1 MIKDMLTKIINKD
14 NIKYLLLGVI
24 VILLMTNLKSCQSKA
39 DIEKA
44 YNQNIAAM
52 NDSVTYYKGSYKK
65 ASYQLSKA
73 EAIIA
78 DPNFKTILKETEKIK
93 KVKEVIYVQA
103 EYKNEVYIE
112 SGINKLND
120 SLYVITFND
129 SNMVR
134 TIDGETY
141 VKLITK
147 EEKVTEDSVVTTFQL
162 GLFKKENKGS
172 TKLNDK
178 FNFALALSL
187 VEEKGIQK
195 VIATPFTTKME
206 NGKMILGEK
215 IPQDILN
222 IPVLESVILE
232 KPKDVRKNGFAL
244 NLGIGATTGY
254 DVVNKNFSVSI
265 GPTISIGYSIRSI
278 KELFIK

>member
-1 MIKDMLTKIINKD
+1 MNNMDKSKIE
-14 NIKYLLLGVI
+14 KYLIVGLVTI
-24 VILLMTNLKSCQSKA
+24 VILLVITNLKSCQSKA
-39 DIEKA
+39 DAEKVHK
-44 YNQNIAAM
+44 QNMAAM
-52 NDSVTYYKGSYKK
+52 TDSVTYYKGSYKK

-73 EAIIA
+73 EAELM
-78 DPNFKTILKETEKIK
+78 DPNYKTIFKEIEKIK

-103 EYKNEVYIE
+103 EYNNEVYVE
-112 SGINKLND
+112 SGIQKVND
-120 SLYVITFND
+120 TLYTITFND

-147 EEKVTEDSVVTTFQL
+147 EERISEDSVVTTFQL
-162 GLFKKENKGS
+162 GLFSKEGKGS

-206 NGKMILGEK
+206 NGKMVLGEK

-232 KPKDVRKNGFAL
+232 KPKEVRKNGLAL
-244 NLGIGATTGY
+244 HFGLGASVGY
-254 DVVNKNFSVSI
+254 DITDKGAGVII
-265 GPTISIGYSIRSI
+265 GPSISVGYSIRSL
-278 KELFIK
+278 KELFK

>member
-1 MIKDMLTKIINKD
+1 MNKSQ
-14 NIKYLLLGVI
+14 IEKYLIIGLVSIVVLLI
-24 VILLMTNLKSCQSKA
+24 ITNLKSCQSKA
-39 DIEKA
+39 DAEKVHK
-44 YNQNIAAM
+44 QNMAAM
-52 NDSVTYYKGSYKK
+52 TDSVTYYKGSYKK
-65 ASYQLSKA
+65 TSYQLSKA
-73 EAIIA
+73 EAELM
-78 DPNFKTILKETEKIK
+78 DPNYKTIFKEIEKIK

-103 EYKNEVYIE
+103 EYNNEVYVE
-112 SGINKLND
+112 SGIQKVND
-120 SLYVITFND
+120 TLYTITFND

-147 EEKVTEDSVVTTFQL
+147 EERISEDSVVTTFQL
-162 GLFKKENKGS
+162 GLFSKEDKGS

-206 NGKMILGEK
+206 NGKMVLGEK

-232 KPKDVRKNGFAL
+232 KPKEVRKNGLAL
-244 NLGIGATTGY
+244 HFGLGASVGY
-254 DVVNKNFSVSI
+254 DITDKGAGVII
-265 GPTISIGYSIRSI
+265 GPSISVGYSIRSL
-278 KELFIK
+278 KELFK

>member
-1 MIKDMLTKIINKD
+1 M
-14 NIKYLLLGVI
+14 
-24 VILLMTNLKSCQSKA
+24 
-39 DIEKA
+39 
-44 YNQNIAAM
+44 AAM

-65 ASYQLSKA
+65 TSYQLSKA
-73 EAIIA
+73 EAIIH
-78 DPNFKTILKETEKIK
+78 DPNFKTIFQEIEKIK

-103 EYKNEVYIE
+103 EYNNEVYVE
-112 SGINKLND
+112 SGIQKVND
-120 SLYVITFND
+120 TLYTITFSD

-147 EEKVTEDSVVTTFQL
+147 EEKVSEDSIVTTFQL
-162 GLFKKENKGS
+162 GLFSKENKGS
-172 TKLNDK
+172 TKINDK

-206 NGKMILGEK
+206 NGKMVLGDK

-232 KPKDVRKNGFAL
+232 KPKDVRKNGIAL
-244 NLGIGATTGY
+244 NLGLGATLGY
-254 DVVNKNFSVSI
+254 DVTTQNARIVI

-278 KELFIK
+278 KELFK

>member
-1 MIKDMLTKIINKD
+1 MIEIGKIKFE
-14 NIKYLLLGVI
+14 KYLTIALVAIIGILVI
-24 VILLMTNLKSCQSKA
+24 TNLKSCQSKA
-39 DIEKA
+39 DAEKMHS
-44 YNQNIAAM
+44 QNMAALT
-52 NDSVTYYKGSYKK
+52 DSVTYYKGSYKK

-73 EAIIA
+73 EAELM
-78 DPNFKTILKETEKIK
+78 DPNYKTIFKEIEKIK

-103 EYKNEVYIE
+103 EYNNEVYVE
-112 SGINKLND
+112 SGIQKVND
-120 SLYVITFND
+120 TLYTITFND

-141 VKLITK
+141 VKLLKK
-147 EEKVTEDSVVTTFQL
+147 EERISEDSVVTTFQL
-162 GLFKKENKGS
+162 GLFSKEGKGS

-195 VIATPFTTKME
+195 VIATPFTTKMID
-206 NGKMILGEK
+206 GKMVLGEK

-232 KPKDVRKNGFAL
+232 KPKDVRKNGIAL
-244 NLGIGATTGY
+244 HFGLGASVGY
-254 DVVNKNFSVSI
+254 DITDKGAGVII
-265 GPTISIGYSIRSI
+265 GPSISVGYSIRSI
-278 KELFIK
+278 KELFK

>member
-1 MIKDMLTKIINKD
+1 MNLKNLIQGNNLKFILVGII
-14 NIKYLLLGVI
+14 L
-24 VILLMTNLKSCQSKA
+24 ILIFFNLKSCQSKA
-39 DIEKA
+39 DIEQVYK
-44 YNQNIAAM
+44 QNMAAM

-65 ASYQLSKA
+65 TSYQLSKA
-73 EAIIA
+73 EAIIH
-78 DPNFKTILKETEKIK
+78 DPNFKTIFQEVEKIK
-93 KVKEVIYVQA
+93 KVKEVIYLQA
-103 EYKNEVYIE
+103 EYNNEVFIE
-112 SGINKLND
+112 SGIQKVND
-120 SLYVITFND
+120 TLYTISFSD

-147 EEKVTEDSVVTTFQL
+147 EEKIGEDSIVTTFQL
-162 GLFKKENKGS
+162 GLFNKENKGN
-172 TKLNDK
+172 TKLTDK

-206 NGKMILGEK
+206 NGKMVLGDK

-232 KPKDVRKNGFAL
+232 KPKDVRKNGVAL
-244 NLGIGATTGY
+244 NLGLGATLGY
-254 DVVNKNFSVSI
+254 DVTTQNAGIVI

-278 KELFIK
+278 KELFK

>member
-1 MIKDMLTKIINKD
+1 MSNMNKSQ
-14 NIKYLLLGVI
+14 IEKYLIIGLVAI
-24 VILLMTNLKSCQSKA
+24 VILLVITNLKSCQSKA
-39 DIEKA
+39 DAEKVHK
-44 YNQNIAAM
+44 QNMAAM
-52 NDSVTYYKGSYKK
+52 TDSVTYYKGSYKK
-65 ASYQLSKA
+65 TSYQLSKA
-73 EAIIA
+73 EAELM
-78 DPNFKTILKETEKIK
+78 DPNYKTIFKEIEKIK

-103 EYKNEVYIE
+103 EYNNEVYVE
-112 SGINKLND
+112 SGIQKVND
-120 SLYVITFND
+120 TLYTITFND

-147 EEKVTEDSVVTTFQL
+147 EERVSEDSVVTTFQL
-162 GLFKKENKGS
+162 GLFSKEGKGS

-206 NGKMILGEK
+206 NGKMVLGEK

-232 KPKDVRKNGFAL
+232 KPKEVRKNGLAL
-244 NLGIGATTGY
+244 HFGLGASVGY
-254 DVVNKNFSVSI
+254 DITDKGAGVII
-265 GPTISIGYSIRSI
+265 GPSISVGYSIRSL
-278 KELFIK
+278 KELFK